1 MEENGGKA
9 VVVKLTGRRKEVLAT
24 VISNLALQAVTAAC
38 GFVLPPMVVRA
49 FGSEVNGM
57 VSSIT
62 QFIAYLSL
70 VEAGV
75 GGAAIAALYRPLAE
89 KDTDKCSA
97 ILSASAK
104 FYQKSGILFVILIF
118 LLAFFYPLAVDKEV
132 DRMQAGLMVLVLG
145 ITGAA
150 EFFLIGKYRV
160 LLTADKKMY
169 VISIVQSAAV
179 ILNTAVA
186 VVLIRLGTG
195 IILVKLASSLVF
207 LSRYAAIALYVRR
220 KYADIHFH
228 SAPDVKAISQSR
240 NVMVHQI
247 GGLVVFNSPLVIITL
262 FCSLKDASVYAVYA
276 MVFTA
281 VGNLLG
287 SFSNGMQAMFG
298 ESLVKDSP
306 EMTRKFFSRFETAFF
321 AVEGWFYSMAYMLI
335 MPFMQL
341 YTKDMTDANYIQ
353 PVIARLFVA
362 VGVLNC
368 LRQPADKMIFA
379 AGHFQ
384 KTQWHSLAESVIN
397 VVCSVAFTLKFGF
410 VGVLLGGIC
419 SYSYRTLDIIIYS
432 ARKIMH
438 TSMFRSLGKI
448 FAIFALYA
456 AVVLVM
462 SCKPISVHAYSEWL
476 VCAVI
481 NGTVLAIPCF
491 CVLFVTHRGGKFK

>member
-1 MEENGGKA
+1 MS
-9 VVVKLTGRRKEVLAT
+9 VKLTGRRKEVLMT
-24 VISNLALQAVTAAC
+24 VVSNLVLQAVTAVC
-38 GFVLPPMVVRA
+38 GFVLPPLIVRT
-49 FGSEVNGM
+49 FGSEINGM

-89 KDTDKCSA
+89 KDTGKCSA
-97 ILSASAK
+97 ILSASAE
-104 FYQKSGILFVILIF
+104 FYRKSGILFVILVF
-118 LLAFFYPLAVDKEV
+118 MLAFFYPLAVDKEV

-145 ITGAA
+145 ITSAA

-207 LSRYAAIALYVRR
+207 LSRYAAIALYVHR

-287 SFSNGMQAMFG
+287 SLSNGLQSFFG
-298 ESLVKDSP
+298 ESLIKNDIKRTESAFGLY
-306 EMTRKFFSRFETAFF
+306 ETLFYASTGWAFSCSYILT
-321 AVEGWFYSMAYMLI
+321 I
-335 MPFMQL
+335 PFMSL
-341 YTKDMTDANYIQ
+341 YTRNMTDADYVR
-353 PVIARLFVA
+353 PLLVPLFVA
-362 VGVLNC
+362 VGAANYARKPCDL
-368 LRQPADKMIFA
+368 LIMA
-379 AGHFQ
+379 AGHFRQ
-384 KTQWHSLAESVIN
+384 TQFRSVLESAIN
-397 VVCSVAFTLKFGF
+397 IVAGIAFTVRFGMC
-410 VGVLLGGIC
+410 GVLFGGIC
-419 SYSYRTLDIIIYS
+419 SYLYRTLDIIIYS
-432 ARKIMH
+432 NVRILKRNPLRSFAKIGIC
-438 TSMFRSLGKI
+438 L
-448 FAIFALYA
+448 ALYA
-456 AVVLVM
+456 TMSVFLKHRTVPVNNYAEWILYAIAIGLIYAVPVAAVLGFLKM
-462 SCKPISVHAYSEWL
+462 RRS
-476 VCAVI
+476 AV
-481 NGTVLAIPCF
+481 
-491 CVLFVTHRGGKFK
+491 